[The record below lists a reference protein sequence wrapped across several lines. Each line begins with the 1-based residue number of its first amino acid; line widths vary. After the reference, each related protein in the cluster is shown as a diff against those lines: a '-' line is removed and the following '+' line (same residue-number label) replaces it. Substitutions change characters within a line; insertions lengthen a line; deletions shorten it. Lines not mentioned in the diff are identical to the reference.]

1 MTATDS
7 TWDYKNTDYR
17 ITEDFEAQ
25 RIESRQSDIEM
36 NVLNEDLL
44 DLDPQ

>member
-7 TWDYKNTDYR
+7 TWDYKNTDYK

-25 RIESRQSDIEM
+25 RIESR
-36 NVLNEDLL
+36 
-44 DLDPQ
+44 